1 MSYLGVVSG
10 FAITFTYSINVMY
23 AMYSGGIVVFNVN
36 WFGEMYLELMLLV
49 GCMVLQVWNICQYYV
64 QKKGV

>member
-1 MSYLGVVSG
+1 
-10 FAITFTYSINVMY
+10 
-23 AMYSGGIVVFNVN
+23 MYSGGIVVFNVN